1 VYSVDLSPHNE
12 VLGQMVMCN
21 TSLDPVDSV
30 AKIIRESASS
40 RIAMQVPREMPLS
53 VDDFLHVFHGAAYMG
68 GPERR
73 ADFEFLLE
81 SEAHRPFSELPVL
94 TTGDSGR
101 DLALLVQRLKEAGCD
116 VIAVECTT
124 DEARDVGFRV
134 VRVII
139 PQLMPLSF
147 THRARYLAHPR
158 LYEAP
163 ARMGHPVHSE
173 AEINPHPQ
181 PFA

>member
-1 VYSVDLSPHNE
+1 
-12 VLGQMVMCN
+12 M
-21 TSLDPVDSV
+21 
-30 AKIIRESASS
+30 
-40 RIAMQVPREMPLS
+40 
-53 VDDFLHVFHGAAYMG
+53 
-68 GPERR
+68 
-73 ADFEFLLE
+73 
-81 SEAHRPFSELPVL
+81 L
-94 TTGDSGR
+94 TTGDSGQ
-101 DLALLVQRLKEAGCD
+101 DLAFLVQRLKQAGCD

-124 DEARDVGFRV
+124 DEAHDVGFRV

-163 ARMGHPVHSE
+163 ARMGLPVHGE
-173 AEINPHPQ
+173 ADINPNPQ